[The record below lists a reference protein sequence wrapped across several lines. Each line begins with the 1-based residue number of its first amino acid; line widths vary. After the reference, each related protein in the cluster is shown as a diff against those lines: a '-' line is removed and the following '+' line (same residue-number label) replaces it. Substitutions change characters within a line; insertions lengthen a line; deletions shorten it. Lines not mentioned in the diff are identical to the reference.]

1 MSCKKCASGS
11 KTCGCKDTAYS
22 TPIVTTC
29 LPACPPRCSEYMS
42 AACIVL
48 SDGINDL
55 GIHPGETLDSILQR
69 IAMILTNP
77 LCVEFEGGFGVGIG
91 NTLPFAGNGIVEV
104 GVDVPTNIFVTPIVP
119 VTTPGGNL
127 NLTLQDQ
134 PANTVFAGPASGA
147 DDVPQFR
154 ALVTDDLPSFTTGTS
169 ILMGDGAGK
178 FTNVTVGPNL
188 SFAGGILDADINVVV
203 GADNGLSK
211 NPLNPDEVW
220 LGGTLLQD
228 TAIDGDTNSYSFTLS
243 SLTDFIVETNN
254 TVYFKTEFGT
264 NKTELFYDQTTAVF
278 QFTDS
283 SSAIETA
290 YSGVSGIN
298 TITGIQTA
306 YGDAYISIE
315 KGITDNQ
322 ILVHTPK
329 IDSGT
334 ALINQVLTLKAL
346 TGEAEWEPVIASIS
360 AAEGLTINPSNLNE
374 ILLGGTLATPATFTQ
389 DRYIDTAGFLLNL
402 TASTGAGEVLQ
413 LENSN
418 NSSTALKIN
427 QLSGDSLG
435 RAIDIT
441 ANGTGILIDAQ
452 TTAMEMQ
459 QVGGPS
465 YISTVNDTGAI
476 REVLSIRAPYLSSL
490 PIVSYGA
497 QLSFSLNDLI
507 SAGGLQY
514 SSFITSSYTNVGTGT
529 GATKLSLAT
538 KNTSDLNPVN
548 NLELLGTGQLVLNK
562 YTSLSSFTGTS
573 VGYLGF
579 DASGNIITQAGGGG
593 GTATAA
599 EGLSIGAVP
608 GQVEL
613 GYSTLSLGANLS
625 TNRFINTG
633 LYNVTLSGIQTGGSG
648 SVLTVDNTAGTTN
661 STAIRA
667 STNGTSGYAV
677 YGSASAAGAIAIY
690 GNSSSGTAVNGLSN
704 SGAGVVATSLTGIAL
719 QATSLGGTTA
729 TLTRNQTNNLVEDVL
744 RLVKLCSGTAAAGI
758 GSRVV
763 FTVEDD
769 SGSANT
775 AGSVTIEYTDVTSAT
790 RDALLKVKV
799 VNSGTELTMV
809 EVGGAQTIRFP
820 QNLPGPYADD
830 TAASGAGVPQY
841 ALYRDSSSTIK
852 ICQI

>member
-1 MSCKKCASGS
+1 
-11 KTCGCKDTAYS
+11 
-22 TPIVTTC
+22 
-29 LPACPPRCSEYMS
+29 MS

-77 LCVEFEGGFGVGIG
+77 LCVEYEGGFGIGIG

-104 GVDVPTNIFVTPIVP
+104 GIDVPTNIFVTPIVP

-169 ILMGDGAGK
+169 VLMGDGAGK
-178 FTNVTVGPNL
+178 FTNVTIGPNL

-228 TAIDGDTNSYSFTLS
+228 TAIDGDTNTYSFTLS
-243 SLTDFIVETNN
+243 ALTDFIVETNN
-254 TVYFKTEFGT
+254 TIYFKTESAT

-278 QFTDS
+278 QYTDS
-283 SSAIETA
+283 ISAIETA
-290 YSGVSGIN
+290 YSGISGIN
-298 TITGIQTA
+298 SITGIQTA

-315 KGITDNQ
+315 KGVTDNQ

-329 IDSGT
+329 IDGGT
-334 ALINQVLTLKAL
+334 AVVNQVLTLKAL

-360 AAEGLTINPSNLNE
+360 AAEGLTINPLNPNE
-374 ILLGGTLATPATFTQ
+374 TLLGGTFATPATFTQ
-389 DRYIDTAGFLLNL
+389 DRYIDTAGFLLSL
-402 TASTGAGEVLQ
+402 IASTGAGEVLQ
-413 LENSN
+413 LVNTN

-427 QLSGDSLG
+427 QLSGDLLG

-441 ANGTGILIDAQ
+441 ANGTGLLVDSQ
-452 TTAMEMQ
+452 TSAIEAQ
-459 QVGGPS
+459 QVTGPS
-465 YISTVNDTGAI
+465 YFSTLNDAGAV
-476 REVLSIRAPYLSSL
+476 REVLNIRSPYLSSL
-490 PIVSYGA
+490 PIIGYGA
-497 QLSFSLNDLI
+497 QLSFTLNDLI

-514 SSFITSSYTNVGTGT
+514 SSFITSSYTDVTTGT

-579 DASGNIITQAGGGG
+579 DASGNIITQAGGGS
-593 GTATAA
+593 TATAA

-613 GYSTLSLGANLS
+613 GYSTLSAGADL
-625 TNRFINTG
+625 TGNRFINTG
-633 LYNVTLSGIQTGGSG
+633 LYNITLSGIQNGAGA
-648 SVLTVDNTAGTTN
+648 SVLTIDNTAGTTN
-661 STAIRA
+661 STALRV
-667 STNGTSGYAV
+667 STNGTSGSAIYASSSTV
-677 YGSASAAGAIAIY
+677 SAVSIY
-690 GNSSSGTAVNGLSN
+690 GNAGSGTALQGISN
-704 SGAGVVATSLTGIAL
+704 SGAGLVATSSTGIAL
-719 QATSLGGTTA
+719 QSTSLGNVAGTF
-729 TLTRNQTNNLVEDVL
+729 TRTQSTNTVQEVL
-744 RLVKLCSGTAAAGI
+744 RLAKNATGTAAVGI
-758 GSRVV
+758 GGSVV
-763 FTVEDD
+763 MTVEDD
-769 SGSANT
+769 SGSSNV
-775 AGSVTIEYTDVTSAT
+775 AGRLSFEYTDVTSAT
-790 RDALLKVKV
+790 RDALFKLNV
-799 VNSGTELTMV
+799 VNGGAELTMI
-809 EVGGAQTIRFP
+809 EVGDAQTVRLP
-820 QNLPGPYADD
+820 QNLPGPYVDD
-830 TAASGAGVPQY
+830 TAASAGGVPQY
-841 ALYRDSSSTIK
+841 ALYIDASSTVK
-852 ICQI
+852 LCQI

>member
-1 MSCKKCASGS
+1 
-11 KTCGCKDTAYS
+11 
-22 TPIVTTC
+22 
-29 LPACPPRCSEYMS
+29 MS

-104 GVDVPTNIFVTPIVP
+104 GVDVPTNIFVTPVVP

-169 ILMGDGAGK
+169 VLMGDGAGK
-178 FTNVTVGPNL
+178 FTNVTIGPNL

-220 LGGTLLQD
+220 LGGTLLQN
-228 TAIDGDTNSYSFTLS
+228 TAIDGDTNTYSFTLS
-243 SLTDFIVETNN
+243 ALTDFIVETDN
-254 TVYFKTEFGT
+254 TIYFKTESAT
-264 NKTELFYDQTTAVF
+264 DKTELFYDQTTAVF
-278 QFTDS
+278 QYTDS
-283 SSAIETA
+283 ISAIETA
-290 YSGVSGIN
+290 YSGISGIN
-298 TITGIQTA
+298 SITGIQTA

-315 KGITDNQ
+315 KGVTDNQ

-329 IDSGT
+329 IDGGT
-334 ALINQVLTLKAL
+334 AVVNQVLTLKAI
-346 TGEAEWEPVIASIS
+346 TGEAEWENVIATIS
-360 AAEGLTINPSNLNE
+360 ASEGLITDPLVPDDVQ
-374 ILLGGTLATPATFTQ
+374 LGGPSGSPAIFTQ
-389 DRYIDTAGFLLNL
+389 DRFIDNDGYLLKL
-402 TASTGAGEVLQ
+402 ATSTGPAQVLE
-413 LENSN
+413 LENSS

-427 QLSGDSLG
+427 QLSGDLLG

-441 ANGTGILIDAQ
+441 ANGTGLLVDSQ
-452 TTAMEMQ
+452 TAAIEAQ
-459 QVGGPS
+459 QVVGPS
-465 YISTVNDTGAI
+465 YVSTVNDAGAV
-476 REVLSIRAPYLSSL
+476 REVLNIRSPYFSSL
-490 PIVSYGA
+490 PIIGYGA

-514 SSFITSSYTNVGTGT
+514 SSFITSSYTNIGTGT

-538 KNTSDLNPVN
+538 KNTSDINPVN

-677 YGSASAAGAIAIY
+677 YGTAGAAGATAIH
-690 GNSSSGTAVNGLSN
+690 GNSTSGTAVSGLSN
-704 SGAGVVATSLTGIAL
+704 SGAGVVATSLTGISL

-744 RLVKLCSGTAAAGI
+744 RIVKLCSGTAAVGI

-763 FTVEDD
+763 FTIEDD
-769 SGSANT
+769 SGNANT

-799 VNSGTELTMV
+799 VNSGSELTMV
-809 EVGGAQTIRFP
+809 EVGGAQTVRLP
-820 QNLPGPYADD
+820 QNLPGPYVDD
-830 TAASGAGVPQY
+830 TAASAGGVPQY
-841 ALYRDSSSTIK
+841 ALYIDASSTVK
-852 ICQI
+852 LCQI

>member
-11 KTCGCKDTAYS
+11 KVCGCKDAAYT
-22 TPIVTTC
+22 TPVATTC

-77 LCVEFEGGFGVGIG
+77 LCVEYDGGFGVGIG

-104 GVDVPTNIFVTPIVP
+104 GVDVPTNIFVTPVVP
-119 VTTPGGNL
+119 ITTPGGNL

-147 DDVPQFR
+147 DDIPQFR

-169 ILMGDGAGK
+169 VLMGDGAGK
-178 FTNVTVGPNL
+178 FTNVTIGPNL
-188 SFAGGILDADINVVV
+188 SFAAGILDADINVVV

-220 LGGTLLQD
+220 LGGTLLQNI
-228 TAIDGDTNSYSFTLS
+228 AIDGDTNSYSFTLS
-243 SLTDFIVETNN
+243 ALTDFIVETDN
-254 TVYFKTEFGT
+254 TIYFKTESGT
-264 NKTELFYDQTTAVF
+264 DKTELFYDQTVAVF
-278 QFTDS
+278 QYTDS

-290 YSGVSGIN
+290 YNGIAG
-298 TITGIQTA
+298 IDSFIGIQTA
-306 YGDAYISIE
+306 YGNAHVSVE
-315 KGITDNQ
+315 KGSSDNEIQ
-322 ILVHTPK
+322 IHTPK
-329 IDSGT
+329 IDGGT
-334 ALINQVLTLKAL
+334 AVVNQVLTLKAL
-346 TGEAEWEPVIASIS
+346 TGEAEWENVIATIS
-360 AAEGLTINPSNLNE
+360 ASEGLITDPLVPDDVQ
-374 ILLGGTLATPATFTQ
+374 LGGPSGSPAIFTQ
-389 DRYIDTAGFLLNL
+389 DRFIDNDGYTLKLSG
-402 TASTGAGEVLQ
+402 TTGAAQLLE
-413 LENSN
+413 LENDF
-418 NSSTALKIN
+418 NSSVCLTITQIAGNL
-427 QLSGDSLG
+427 LG
-435 RAIDIT
+435 KAVDIT
-441 ANGTGILIDAQ
+441 ADGVGIAVFTQ
-452 TTAMEMQ
+452 TTAFQMEQ
-459 QVGGPS
+459 RGNAS
-465 YISTVNDTGAI
+465 YLSTVSDAGAV
-476 REVLSIRAPYLSSL
+476 REVLNIRSPYLSAL
-490 PIVSYGA
+490 PIVGYGA
-497 QLSFSLNDLI
+497 QLSFTLNNLVT
-507 SAGGLQY
+507 AGALQY
-514 SSFITSSYTNVGTGT
+514 SAFITSTYTNVATGT

-538 KNTSDLNPVN
+538 KGTADSDPVN

-562 YTSLSSFTGTS
+562 YTSLSSFTGVS

-579 DASGNIITQAGGGG
+579 DASGNVITQAGGGG
-593 GTATAA
+593 STATAA
-599 EGLSIGAVP
+599 EGLSIGAIP

-613 GYSTLSLGANLS
+613 GKSTLSAGADLS

-633 LYNVTLSGIQTGGSG
+633 IYDIALSGTQNGASA

-677 YGSASAAGAIAIY
+677 YGTAGAVGATAIY
-690 GNSSSGTAVNGLSN
+690 GNSTSGTAVSGLSS
-704 SGAGVVATSLTGIAL
+704 SGAGVVATSLTGISL

-744 RLVKLCSGTAAAGI
+744 RIVKLCSGTAAVGI

-763 FTVEDD
+763 FTIEDD
-769 SGSANT
+769 SGNANT

-799 VNSGTELTMV
+799 VNSGSELTMV
-809 EVGGAQTIRFP
+809 EVGGAQTVRLP
-820 QNLPGPYADD
+820 QNLPGPYVDD
-830 TAASGAGVPQY
+830 TAASAGGVPQY
-841 ALYRDSSSTIK
+841 ALYIDASSTVK
-852 ICQI
+852 LCQI

>member
-1 MSCKKCASGS
+1 MSCKKCASGT
-11 KTCGCKDTAYS
+11 KVCGCKDAAYT
-22 TPIVTTC
+22 TPVAITC

-77 LCVEFEGGFGVGIG
+77 LCVEYEGGFGIGIG

-104 GVDVPTNIFVTPIVP
+104 GIDVPTNIFVTPIVP

-169 ILMGDGAGK
+169 VLMGDGAGK
-178 FTNVTVGPNL
+178 FTNVTIGPNL

-228 TAIDGDTNSYSFTLS
+228 TAIDGDTNTYSFTLS
-243 SLTDFIVETNN
+243 ALTDFIVETNN
-254 TVYFKTEFGT
+254 TIYFKTESAT

-278 QFTDS
+278 QYTDS
-283 SSAIETA
+283 ISAIETA
-290 YSGVSGIN
+290 YSGISGIN
-298 TITGIQTA
+298 SITGIQTA

-315 KGITDNQ
+315 KGVTDNQ

-329 IDSGT
+329 IDGGT
-334 ALINQVLTLKAL
+334 AVVNQVLTLKAL

-360 AAEGLTINPSNLNE
+360 AAEGLTINPLNPNE
-374 ILLGGTLATPATFTQ
+374 TLLGGTFATPATFTQ
-389 DRYIDTAGFLLNL
+389 DRYIDTAGFLLSL
-402 TASTGAGEVLQ
+402 IASTGAGEVLQ
-413 LENSN
+413 LVNTN

-427 QLSGDSLG
+427 QLSGDLLG

-441 ANGTGILIDAQ
+441 ANGTGLLVDSQ
-452 TTAMEMQ
+452 TSAIEAQ
-459 QVGGPS
+459 QVTGPS
-465 YISTVNDTGAI
+465 YFSTLNDAGAV
-476 REVLSIRAPYLSSL
+476 REVLNIRSPYLSSL
-490 PIVSYGA
+490 PIIGYGA
-497 QLSFSLNDLI
+497 QLSFTLNDLI

-514 SSFITSSYTNVGTGT
+514 SSFITSSYTDVTTGT

-579 DASGNIITQAGGGG
+579 DASGNIITQAGGGS
-593 GTATAA
+593 TATAA

-613 GYSTLSLGANLS
+613 GYSTLSAGADL
-625 TNRFINTG
+625 TGNRFINTG
-633 LYNVTLSGIQTGGSG
+633 LYNITLSGIQNGAGA
-648 SVLTVDNTAGTTN
+648 SVLTIDNTAGTTN
-661 STAIRA
+661 STALRV
-667 STNGTSGYAV
+667 STNGTSGSAIYASSSTV
-677 YGSASAAGAIAIY
+677 SAVSIY
-690 GNSSSGTAVNGLSN
+690 GNAGSGTALQGISN
-704 SGAGVVATSLTGIAL
+704 SGAGLVATSSTGIAL
-719 QATSLGGTTA
+719 QSTSLGNVAGTF
-729 TLTRNQTNNLVEDVL
+729 TRTQSTNTVQEVL
-744 RLVKLCSGTAAAGI
+744 RLAKNATGTAAVGI
-758 GSRVV
+758 GGSVV
-763 FTVEDD
+763 MTVEDD
-769 SGSANT
+769 SGSSNV
-775 AGSVTIEYTDVTSAT
+775 AGRLSFEYTDVTSAT
-790 RDALLKVKV
+790 RDALFKLNV
-799 VNSGTELTMV
+799 VNGGAELTMI
-809 EVGGAQTIRFP
+809 EVGDAQTVRLP
-820 QNLPGPYADD
+820 QNLPGPYVDD
-830 TAASGAGVPQY
+830 TAASAGGVPQY
-841 ALYRDSSSTIK
+841 ALYIDASSTVK
-852 ICQI
+852 LCQI

>member
-1 MSCKKCASGS
+1 
-11 KTCGCKDTAYS
+11 
-22 TPIVTTC
+22 
-29 LPACPPRCSEYMS
+29 MS

-169 ILMGDGAGK
+169 VLMGDGAGK
-178 FTNVTVGPNL
+178 FTNVTIGPNL

-220 LGGTLLQD
+220 LGGTLLQN
-228 TAIDGDTNSYSFTLS
+228 TAIDGDTNNYSFTLS
-243 SLTDFIVETNN
+243 ALTDFIVETNN
-254 TVYFKTEFGT
+254 TIYFKTESAT
-264 NKTELFYDQTTAVF
+264 DKTELFYDQTTAVF
-278 QFTDS
+278 QYTDS
-283 SSAIETA
+283 ISAIETA
-290 YSGVSGIN
+290 YSGISGIN
-298 TITGIQTA
+298 SITGIQTA

-315 KGITDNQ
+315 KGVTDNQ

-329 IDSGT
+329 IDAAT
-334 ALINQVLTLKAL
+334 AVVNQVLTLKAL

-360 AAEGLTINPSNLNE
+360 AAEGLTINPLNPNE
-374 ILLGGTLATPATFTQ
+374 TLLGGTFAAPATFTQ
-389 DRYIDTAGFLLNL
+389 DRYIDTAGFLLSL
-402 TASTGAGEVLQ
+402 IASTGAGEVLQ
-413 LENSN
+413 LVNTN

-427 QLSGDSLG
+427 QLSGDLLG
-435 RAIDIT
+435 KAIDIT
-441 ANGTGILIDAQ
+441 ANGTGLLVDSQ
-452 TTAMEMQ
+452 TAAIEAQ
-459 QVGGPS
+459 QVTGPS
-465 YISTVNDTGAI
+465 YFSTVNDAGAV
-476 REVLSIRAPYLSSL
+476 REVLNIRSPYLSSL
-490 PIVSYGA
+490 PIIGYGA
-497 QLSFSLNDLI
+497 QLSFTLNDLI

-579 DASGNIITQAGGGG
+579 DASGNIITQAGGGGG

-677 YGSASAAGAIAIY
+677 YGSASAVGATAIY
-690 GNSSSGTAVNGLSN
+690 GNSSSGTAVSGLSN
-704 SGAGVVATSLTGIAL
+704 SGAGVVATSLTGISL
-719 QATSLGGTTA
+719 QATSFGGTTA

-769 SGSANT
+769 SGNANT

-820 QNLPGPYADD
+820 QNLPGPYAND

>member
-1 MSCKKCASGS
+1 
-11 KTCGCKDTAYS
+11 
-22 TPIVTTC
+22 
-29 LPACPPRCSEYMS
+29 MS

-169 ILMGDGAGK
+169 VLMGDGAGK
-178 FTNVTVGPNL
+178 FTNVTIGPNL

-220 LGGTLLQD
+220 LGGTLLQN
-228 TAIDGDTNSYSFTLS
+228 TAIDGDTNTYSFTLS
-243 SLTDFIVETNN
+243 ALTDFIVETNN
-254 TVYFKTEFGT
+254 TIYFKTESAT
-264 NKTELFYDQTTAVF
+264 DKTELFYDQTTAVF
-278 QFTDS
+278 QYTDS
-283 SSAIETA
+283 ISAIETA
-290 YSGVSGIN
+290 YSGISGIN
-298 TITGIQTA
+298 SITGIQTA

-315 KGITDNQ
+315 KGVTDNQ

-329 IDSGT
+329 IDGGT
-334 ALINQVLTLKAL
+334 AVVNQVLTLKAL

-360 AAEGLTINPSNLNE
+360 AAEGLTINPLNPNE
-374 ILLGGTLATPATFTQ
+374 TLLGGTFAAPATFTQ
-389 DRYIDTAGFLLNL
+389 DRYIDTAGFLLSL
-402 TASTGAGEVLQ
+402 IASTGAGAVLQ
-413 LENSN
+413 LVNTN

-427 QLSGDSLG
+427 QLSGDLLG

-441 ANGTGILIDAQ
+441 ANGTGLLVDSQ
-452 TTAMEMQ
+452 TAAIEAQ
-459 QVGGPS
+459 QVVGPS
-465 YISTVNDTGAI
+465 YVSTVNDAGAV
-476 REVLSIRAPYLSSL
+476 REVLNIRSPYLSSL
-490 PIVSYGA
+490 PIIGYGA
-497 QLSFSLNDLI
+497 QLSFTLNDLI

-648 SVLTVDNTAGTTN
+648 SVLTIDNTAGTTN
-661 STAIRA
+661 STALRV
-667 STNGTSGYAV
+667 STNGTSGSAIYASSSSVSTVSV
-677 YGSASAAGAIAIY
+677 YGSAG
-690 GNSSSGTAVNGLSN
+690 SGTAVQGISN
-704 SGAGVVATSLTGIAL
+704 SGAGVVASSTSGIAF
-719 QATSLGGTTA
+719 QSTSSGNLAGSF
-729 TLTRNQTNNLVEDVL
+729 TRNQSNNTIETAI
-744 RLVKLCSGTAAAGI
+744 RFVKLCSGTAAI
-758 GSRVV
+758 GVGTGL
-763 FTVEDD
+763 TVNIEDD

-775 AGSVTIEYTDVTSAT
+775 AGSLTFEYTNVVSAS
-790 RDALLKVKV
+790 RDALFKINVAD
-799 VNSGTELTMV
+799 GGAQLTIV
-809 EVGGAQTIRFP
+809 EVGSGQTVRFP
-820 QNLPGPYADD
+820 QNLPGPYAND